1 MVKTAQPRHALVAN
15 IIDDVLGYINTVRQ
29 DPVAA
34 ISELLGTFTTAR
46 QAIRTVAGG
55 IASAVSQSAINQ
67 ALKDN
72 PDVPLS
78 PAVLADMAIRNL
90 VIGAGNPTPDAGLT
104 AEALLSGVD
113 PVRFAAMAA
122 DTGES
127 YGIDQALDL
136 WHRGTYLV
144 APSVNP
150 DRSPGAPPY
159 IVGGLL
165 GDIYGIAESELD
177 TVIYYSRV
185 RDQFIAD
192 LKKLSWSTMTPADAI
207 NSLVKGRTSPELARA
222 LFEAGGGMPEQ
233 FDLLFESSGDSIGV
247 VKAVEL
253 YAHKNITLAQL
264 NDVIF
269 QSRINPRFY
278 DIALKENIKWLAPYQ
293 IERAVAAGAVD
304 GPTAM
309 AWMIEDGYPEDQA
322 AAFTATGMAGSTH
335 THKAETEG
343 MILADFEAQII
354 SETQASTAL
363 ANLGYD
369 AQSIPFILSTY
380 VARRVITMRNAA
392 ITRTRLAYIEY
403 LISEAQARVDLVAL
417 GVPEAAIAQFLT
429 AWQIEQ
435 QTNVKRLSM
444 AQVGKLCEE
453 GVVDAVNAVARWTQM
468 GYAPEEANLLLYV
481 YPPGSKAEAGTS
493 PSVTTIPPTG
503 ESAT

>member
-1 MVKTAQPRHALVAN
+1 MATVL
-15 IIDDVLGYINTVRQ
+15 DDVLGFINSVRK
-29 DPVAA
+29 DPIAA

-90 VIGAGNPTPDAGLT
+90 KIGAGNPTPDSGLI
-104 AEALLSGVD
+104 AEASLSGVD
-113 PVRFAAMAA
+113 PVRFAAMTA

-127 YGIDQALDL
+127 YGIDQALSL
-136 WHRGTYLV
+136 WHRGSYLV
-144 APSVNP
+144 APVVNT
-150 DRSPGAPPY
+150 DTALGAPPY
-159 IVGGLL
+159 VTGASL
-165 GDIYGIAESELD
+165 GSVYGIEESELD

-185 RDQFIAD
+185 RDQFISD
-192 LKKLSWSTMTPADAI
+192 LKKLSWSTMSPADAI
-207 NSLVKGRTSPELARA
+207 DSLVKGRTSPDLAKA
-222 LFEAGGGMPEQ
+222 LFEAGGGIPEQ
-233 FDLLFESSGDSIGV
+233 FDLLFESAGDSIGV

-253 YAHKNITLAQL
+253 HAHKEITDQQL
-264 NDVIF
+264 KDVID

-278 DIALKENIKWLAPYQ
+278 DVALKENRKWLAPYQ
-293 IERAVAAGAVD
+293 IERAVAGGVVD
-304 GPTAM
+304 APTAM

-322 AAFTATGMAGSTH
+322 AAFAATGMAGSTH

-343 MILADFEAQII
+343 MILSDFEAQII
-354 SETQASTAL
+354 TEAQATEAL
-363 ANLGYD
+363 ANMGYD

-403 LISEAQARVDLVAL
+403 LITEAQARVDMVAL
-417 GVPEAAIAQFLT
+417 GVPEAAISQFLT
-429 AWQIEQ
+429 AWGIEQ

-444 AQVGKLCEE
+444 AQVGKLVED
-453 GVVDAVNAVARWTQM
+453 GIIDATNAVARWTQM
-468 GYAPEEANLLLYV
+468 GYLPEEANLLLYI
-481 YPPGSKAEAGTS
+481 YQPGSKAVAGTTPTVGTVP
-493 PSVTTIPPTG
+493 PSDTPV
-503 ESAT
+503 S

>member
-1 MVKTAQPRHALVAN
+1 MATV
-15 IIDDVLGYINTVRQ
+15 IDDLLGFINTVRQ
-29 DPVAA
+29 DPIAA

-55 IASAVSQSAINQ
+55 IAGAVSQGAINQ

-90 VIGAGNPTPDAGLT
+90 VIGRDNPTPDAGLT
-104 AEALLSGVD
+104 AEALLSGID
-113 PVRFAAMAA
+113 PVRFAAMTA

-136 WHRGTYLV
+136 WHRGSYLV
-144 APSVNP
+144 APVQNP
-150 DRSPGAPPY
+150 DTSPGAPPY
-159 IVGGLL
+159 IVGPLL
-165 GDIYGIAESELD
+165 GDTYGITETELD
-177 TVIYYSRV
+177 KVIYYSRV
-185 RDQFIAD
+185 RDQFISD

-207 NSLVKGRTSPELARA
+207 NALVKGRTSPELARA
-222 LFEAGGGMPEQ
+222 LYEAGGGMPEQ

-253 YAHKNITLAQL
+253 YAHKNITLAEL
-264 NDVIF
+264 NDVIH

-278 DIALKENIKWLAPYQ
+278 DIALKENVKWLAPYQ
-293 IERAVAAGAVD
+293 VERAVAAGTIS

-322 AAFTATGMAGSTH
+322 AAFAATGMAGSTH

-354 SETQASTAL
+354 DETQATAAL
-363 ANLGYD
+363 ADLGYD

-392 ITRTRLAYIEY
+392 ITRTRLAYIDY
-403 LISEAQARVDLVAL
+403 LVTEDQAKSDLVAL
-417 GVPEAAIAQFLT
+417 GVPQAAIGQFLT
-429 AWQIEQ
+429 AWGIEQ

-444 AQVGKLCEE
+444 AQVGKLCED
-453 GVVDAVNAVARWTQM
+453 GVIDATNAVARWVQM
-468 GYAPEEANLLLYV
+468 GYAPEEADLLLYV
-481 YPPGSKAEAGTS
+481 YPPGSKAKVGTT

-503 ESAT
+503 ASAT

>member
-1 MVKTAQPRHALVAN
+1 MATVL
-15 IIDDVLGYINTVRQ
+15 DDVIGFINSVRQ
-29 DPVAA
+29 DPIAA

-90 VIGAGNPTPDAGLT
+90 VIGEGNPTPDSGLI
-104 AEALLSGVD
+104 AEAMLSGVD
-113 PVRFAAMAA
+113 PVRFAAMTA

-127 YGIDQALDL
+127 YGIDQALSL
-136 WHRGTYLV
+136 WHRGSYLV
-144 APSVNP
+144 APAVNP
-150 DRSPGAPPY
+150 DTTLGQPPY
-159 IVGGLL
+159 IIGEAL
-165 GDIYGIAESELD
+165 GDTYGIPETELD
-177 TVIYYSRV
+177 KVIYYSRV
-185 RDQFIAD
+185 RDQFIPD

-207 NSLVKGRTSPELARA
+207 DSLVKGRTSPELARA

-233 FDLLFESSGDSIGV
+233 FDLLYQASGDSIGV

-253 YAHKNITLAQL
+253 HAHKQITAQQLA
-264 NDVIF
+264 DVIH

-278 DIALKENIKWLAPYQ
+278 DVALKENIKWLAPYQ
-293 IERAVAAGAVD
+293 VERAVAAGVVD
-304 GPTAM
+304 APSAM
-309 AWMIEDGYPEDQA
+309 QWMIEDGYPEDQA
-322 AAFTATGMAGSTH
+322 AAFVATGMAGNTH

-354 SETQASTAL
+354 TEAQATEAL
-363 ANLGYD
+363 ANMGYD
-369 AQSIPFILSTY
+369 ANSIPFILSTY

-403 LISEAQARVDLVAL
+403 LITEDQARVDMVAL
-417 GVPEAAIAQFLT
+417 GVPEAAIGQFLT
-429 AWQIEQ
+429 AWGIEQ

-444 AQVGKLCEE
+444 AQVGKLVEDS
-453 GVVDAVNAVARWTQM
+453 VIDANNAVTRWVQM
-468 GYAPEEANLLLYV
+468 GYLPEEANLLLYI
-481 YPPGSKAEAGTS
+481 YKPGSKAPAGSAPIVGT
-493 PSVTTIPPTG
+493 VPPADTQG
-503 ESAT
+503 G